1 MLFGIIMWVF
11 IVSFHQNVNAIVFL
25 FYSIFAM
32 QKQMSELEQSFFISE
47 IPHDDS
53 EFQSVKL
60 WSTLIINYALF
71 ISLSLRVPQW
81 NKKV

>member
-1 MLFGIIMWVF
+1 MGTAYAATFCIYA
-11 IVSFHQNVNAIVFL
+11 HQNVNAIVFL

-32 QKQMSELEQSFFISE
+32 QKQMSELELSFCISE

-60 WSTLIINYALF
+60 
-71 ISLSLRVPQW
+71 
-81 NKKV
+81 